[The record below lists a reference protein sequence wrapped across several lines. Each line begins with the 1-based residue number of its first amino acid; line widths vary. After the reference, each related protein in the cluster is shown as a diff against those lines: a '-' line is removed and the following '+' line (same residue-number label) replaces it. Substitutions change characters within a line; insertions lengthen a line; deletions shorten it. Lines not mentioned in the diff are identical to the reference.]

1 VVEPDDSVVGVEVV
15 GGTFVWAV
23 EPVVSVVSVEVIDG
37 AFD

>member
-1 VVEPDDSVVGVEVV
+1 VVEPDGSVVGVEVV